1 MHECAAALFLEIGC
15 CCARHIEIAVEID
28 RTDQVPILFRH
39 LVENDITKDAGIVDH
54 GVDLAKGPNGI
65 LNDGFGAVPFRNRM
79 EARYG
84 DSASGG
90 DRIDR
95 SEEYTSELQSL
106 MRTSYA

>member
-65 LNDGFGAVPFRNRM
+65 LND
-79 EARYG
+79 
-84 DSASGG
+84 
-90 DRIDR
+90 R
-95 SEEYTSELQSL
+95 SEEHTSELQSL
-106 MRTSYA
+106 MRISYAVFCLKKKKTTRAEQNKT

>member
-1 MHECAAALFLEIGC
+1 MILFLMIRPPPTSTPTYTLFPYTTLFRSDQAADRCHMHECAAALFLEIGC

-65 LNDGFGAVPFRNRM
+65 LNDGL
-79 EARYG
+79 
-84 DSASGG
+84 
-90 DRIDR
+90 DRK
-95 SEEYTSELQSL
+95 SVV
-106 MRTSYA
+106 